1 MESECNEV
9 ISNKINMQK
18 KKETER
24 TEKNPALEKKS
35 PTSAHSKC
43 KYKSRT

>member
-18 KKETER
+18 SIVKMKQPL
-24 TEKNPALEKKS
+24 KQN
-35 PTSAHSKC
+35 
-43 KYKSRT
+43 